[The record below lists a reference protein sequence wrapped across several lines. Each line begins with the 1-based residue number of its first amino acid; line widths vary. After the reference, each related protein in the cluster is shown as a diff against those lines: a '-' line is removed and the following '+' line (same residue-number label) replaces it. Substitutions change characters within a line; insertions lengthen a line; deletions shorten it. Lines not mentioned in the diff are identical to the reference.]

1 LSIHITLTRLSAQV
15 ILRASDFCCYFTR
28 TKSYAHLLVHVQCA
42 TSHHAGNTTAKEL
55 ADKAAALV
63 PPSALQE
70 FVWRRQRNFAVSL
83 ALLKLGTAQ
92 AYAFLCIT
100 LDDNALFGANIAE
113 ALQLQEATRSLGLGD
128 IVNFHP
134 GADEVA
140 LVMLARAAVLFEQR
154 TQRMRVAVLWRLPSP
169 QDQNRVPD
177 FEGQP
182 LNTSMHQQLEAASVS
197 SVLLYSSALQ
207 CGVDFDWLLV
217 MNNFDEQPSQL
228 EASAQ
233 NFSLPTSQFDA
244 LAPSVLAAA
253 ASGACPVALGD
264 VRYANGADVPF
275 VTWLLT
281 FPAASLPGH
290 SIAYAGWNT
299 AGNSLGT
306 AIANGVLNSLYA
318 TAPGAS
324 LATQTAAT
332 YFTMLRLMEDNTYQA
347 RVRQELI
354 KYVEAN
360 GDSPNDLRPHLLAYE
375 LFVQQPV
382 QQLVLSLNAHYEL
395 TNELQLLGVFFP
407 WNRTFE
413 IGFQVA

>member
-1 LSIHITLTRLSAQV
+1 VSFIFYRTGNSTAQ
-15 ILRASDFCCYFTR
+15 
-28 TKSYAHLLVHVQCA
+28 
-42 TSHHAGNTTAKEL
+42 EL
-55 ADKAAALV
+55 AEKAAALV

-92 AYAFLCIT
+92 AFAFLCIT

-113 ALQLQEATRSLGLGD
+113 ALQLQDATRSLGLGS

-140 LVMLARAAVLFEQR
+140 LIMLARAAVLFEQR

-169 QDQNRVPD
+169 HDQNRVPD

-182 LNTSMHQQLEAASVS
+182 LNTSMHQQLEAAHVS
-197 SVLLYSSALQ
+197 SVLPYTSALQ
-207 CGVDFDWLLV
+207 CGAHYDWLLV
-217 MNNFDEQPSQL
+217 MNNFDDQPSQL

-244 LAPSVLAAA
+244 LAPAVLAAA

-275 VTWLLT
+275 VAWLLT
-281 FPAASLPGH
+281 FAATALPGH
-290 SIAYAGWNT
+290 STAYAGWNT

-318 TAPGAS
+318 TSPGAS
-324 LATQTAAT
+324 SATQAAAT
-332 YFTMLRLMEDNTYQA
+332 YFTMLRLMEDSTYQA
-347 RVRQELI
+347 QVRQQLI

-382 QQLVLSLNAHYEL
+382 QQLVLLLNTHYEL
-395 TNELQLLGVFFP
+395 TTELQLLGVFFP

-413 IGFQVA
+413 IGFQVAQVSDSVV